1 MSDSVQNQTFQ
12 FSLSNG
18 QVTAEQVVR
27 GGHTSNVPIPSGA
40 TFTVGAGTVTE
51 TLTGAHGAKTILFTA
66 DAATPANY
74 QVSSITET
82 VTSPTTVDGKGHVHG
97 TSFTIIDGKVTAEQE
112 VSGSSAAST
121 HSHAVRLDPAAQFTV
136 NGSTVTETTVEGDRI
151 ETSQFVSS
159 GSAGLYAVSSETTT
173 FVPAG
178 TATTHLSV
186 DTSDRLQFTFG
197 STGSVATVSRV
208 HADGTATAV
217 TPDSHDTF
225 AQVAPGFVVETFTH
239 GSNTAYEVYHDG
251 NGDGIYTEV
260 AHGTGTLDLAGLQ
273 AQLIPAVENFV

>member
-12 FSLSNG
+12 FTLSNG

-40 TFTVGAGTVTE
+40 TFAVGAGTITE
-51 TLTGAHGAKTILFTA
+51 TLSGAHESKTILFTA

-112 VSGSSAAST
+112 VSGSSATST

-136 NGSTVTETTVEGDRI
+136 NGSTVTETTVEGNRI
-151 ETSQFVSS
+151 ETTQFVSS

-186 DTSDRLQFTFG
+186 DTSDRLEFTFG
-197 STGSVATVSRV
+197 PAGSVATASRA
-208 HADGTATAV
+208 HADIITATMLRFVGEALTGV
-217 TPDSHDTF
+217 FDLEAWPALAAHAARCEALPVFQEIS
-225 AQVAPGFVVETFTH
+225 QPYRLVKPG
-239 GSNTAYEVYHDG
+239 
-251 NGDGIYTEV
+251 GD
-260 AHGTGTLDLAGLQ
+260 
-273 AQLIPAVENFV
+273 